1 MPRVS
6 RALPA
11 DLFTKSSKNGLYW
24 KEDLMNYLLQPKK
37 YKSLT
42 ADEGTRAI
50 VEKTVAFFEKMGKT
64 RLTEDFNK
72 KVWYREFVDF
82 IAKEQIF
89 AKLLTPSQYGGGD
102 PDCRWDTARNSDYSE
117 LLAFYGLGYWYCFQV
132 SILGL
137 GPIWMSGN
145 EAAKQKAAALL
156 KKGAIF
162 AFGLSERTHG
172 ADIYGTEMALTPQK
186 DGGWLANG
194 EKYYIGNG
202 NEAEMVSTLGRI
214 KDGTDDYCFFVTN
227 YRHKAYEL
235 KKNVISHQEYVSN
248 FALHDYPIG
257 EVDILERGP
266 SAWDAALNTV
276 NIGKFNIGPA
286 SIGVAQHCFY
296 EAITHAANRI
306 LYGMPVTN
314 MPHVKKNFMDAWL
327 RIVAMKLYQRRSTD
341 YFRNAGEKDRRY
353 LLFNPTSKMKVTL
366 QAEDVINLLW
376 EVIAAKGFEKDT
388 YFAMGAVDI
397 RGPSKLEGTVHVN
410 VQLIRKF
417 MKNYFF
423 SPTDYPPVM
432 PDFSA
437 KDDLFLF
444 RQGPTKG
451 LGAVQF
457 HDYRPVFEA
466 NRTLPNVALFMA
478 QIDLFKLLLE
488 KAAPDAAQDMDPS
501 FSLPLGEMFSI
512 VVYGQ
517 LLLEQIAFD
526 KVDADIVNQ
535 IFDFMVRDFSRFA
548 LQIYGMHNTTDAQ
561 RAYCREIMLIKSHG
575 DEAQYNRVWEKYVFP
590 LNGEYAMNE

>member
-1 MPRVS
+1 
-6 RALPA
+6 
-11 DLFTKSSKNGLYW
+11 
-24 KEDLMNYLLQPKK
+24 MNYLLQPKK
-37 YKSLT
+37 YQSLMS
-42 ADEGTRAI
+42 DKGSQAI
-50 VEKTVAFFEKMGKT
+50 MEKTIAFFERMGKT
-64 RLTEDFNK
+64 RITEDYNK
-72 KVWYREFVDF
+72 KVWYREFIDF
-82 IAKEQIF
+82 IGKEQIF

-102 PDCRWDTARNSDYSE
+102 PDCRWDTARNSEYSE

-132 SILGL
+132 TILGL
-137 GPIWMSGN
+137 GPIWMSPN
-145 EAAKQKAAALL
+145 EKAKQKAADLL

-162 AFGLSERTHG
+162 AFGLSEKAHG
-172 ADIYGTEMALTPQK
+172 ADIYSTETNLTPK
-186 DGGWLANG
+186 PDGTWAANG

-202 NEAEMVSTLGRI
+202 NEAEMVSTLGKV
-214 KDGTDDYCFFVTN
+214 KDGTDDYTFFVTN

-257 EVDILERGP
+257 EDDILSRGP
-266 SAWDAALNTV
+266 HAWDSALNTV

-286 SIGVAQHCFY
+286 SLGVAEHCFY
-296 EAITHAANRI
+296 EAITHAANRV
-306 LYGMPVTN
+306 LYGIPVTA

-327 RIVAMKLYQRRSTD
+327 RIVGMKLYQRRSTD
-341 YFRNAGEKDRRY
+341 YFRNANAQDRRY
-353 LLFNPTSKMKVTL
+353 LLYNPTSKMKVTL

-388 YFAMGAVDI
+388 YFSLGASDI

-423 SPTDYPPVM
+423 NAAAYSPVA
-432 PDFSA
+432 PDFSL

-444 RQGPTKG
+444 NQGPTKG
-451 LGAVQF
+451 LGSVQF
-457 HDYRPVFEA
+457 HDYKPVFDA
-466 NRTLPNVALFMA
+466 NKQLPNVAIFIK
-478 QIDLFKLLLE
+478 QIELFKELLE
-488 KAAPDAAQDMDPS
+488 KAGPDKAQDMDPL

-517 LLLEQIAFD
+517 LILEQAKFD
-526 KVDADIVNQ
+526 NIDPDVLNQ
-535 IFDFMVRDFSRFA
+535 IFDFMVRDFARFA
-548 LQIYGMHNTTDAQ
+548 LQIYGMHNTKDEQ
-561 RAYCREIMLIKSHG
+561 RAYCKEIMLIKAAG
-575 DEAQYNRVWEKYVFP
+575 DDAQYERVWNKYVFA

>member
-1 MPRVS
+1 
-6 RALPA
+6 
-11 DLFTKSSKNGLYW
+11 
-24 KEDLMNYLLQPKK
+24 MNYLLQPKK
-37 YKSLT
+37 YRSLM

-50 VEKTVAFFEKMGKT
+50 MEKTIAFFETMGKT

-82 IAKEQIF
+82 IGKEQIF
-89 AKLLTPSQYGGGD
+89 AKLLTPSRYGGGD
-102 PDCRWDTARNSDYSE
+102 PDCRWDTARNNDYSE

-137 GPIWMSGN
+137 GPIWMSSN
-145 EAAKQKAAALL
+145 EKAKQKATALL

-162 AFGLSERTHG
+162 AFGLSERDHG
-172 ADIYGTEMALTPQK
+172 ADIYGTELSLTPQK

-235 KKNVISHQEYVSN
+235 KRNVISHQEYVAN

-257 EVDILERGP
+257 EDDILEKGS

-286 SIGVAQHCFY
+286 SIGVSEHCFY

-327 RIVAMKLYQRRSTD
+327 RIVGMKLYQRRATD
-341 YFRNAGEKDRRY
+341 YFRNAKENDRRY
-353 LLFNPTSKMKVTL
+353 LLYNPTSKMKVTL
-366 QAEDVINLLW
+366 QAEEVINLLW
-376 EVIAAKGFEKDT
+376 DVIAAKGFEKDT
-388 YFAMGAVDI
+388 YFALGSQDI

-410 VQLIRKF
+410 IQLIRKF

-423 SPTDYPPVM
+423 SPAAYSPVM

-444 RQGPTKG
+444 NQGPTKG

-457 HDYRPVFEA
+457 HDYRPVFA
-466 NRTLPNVALFMA
+466 ASRTLPNVAIFMD
-478 QIDLFKLLLE
+478 QIDLFKALLE
-488 KAAPDAAQDMDPS
+488 KAGPDAAQDMDPS

-517 LLLEQIAFD
+517 IILEQVAFD
-526 KVDADIVNQ
+526 KIDVDIVNQ
-535 IFDFMVRDFSRFA
+535 IFDFMVRDFALFA
-548 LQIYGMHNTTDAQ
+548 LQIYGLHNTTDAQ
-561 RAYCREIMLIKSHG
+561 RAYCRDIMLIKAQG

-590 LNGEYAMNE
+590 LNGEYTMNE

>member
-1 MPRVS
+1 MV
-6 RALPA
+6 
-11 DLFTKSSKNGLYW
+11 
-24 KEDLMNYLLQPKK
+24 
-37 YKSLT
+37 
-42 ADEGTRAI
+42 DEGSKAI
-50 VEKTVAFFEKMGKT
+50 MDKTIAFFEKMGKT

-102 PDCRWDTARNSDYSE
+102 PDCRWDTARNSEYSE

-137 GPIWMSGN
+137 GPIWMSPN
-145 EAAKQKAAALL
+145 EKAKLKAADLL

-162 AFGLSERTHG
+162 AFGLSEKAHG
-172 ADIYGTEMALTPQK
+172 ADIYSTETTLTPK
-186 DGGWLANG
+186 GDGTWVANG

-202 NEAEMVSTLGRI
+202 NEAEMVSTLGKI
-214 KDGTDDYCFFVTN
+214 KDGTDDYTFFVTN
-227 YRHKAYEL
+227 YRNKAYEL

-248 FALHDYPIG
+248 FALHDYPIT
-257 EVDILERGP
+257 EDDILSRG
-266 SAWDAALNTV
+266 SHAWDSSLNTV
-276 NIGKFNIGPA
+276 NVGKFNIGPA
-286 SIGVAQHCFY
+286 SIGVAQHSFY

-306 LYGMPVTN
+306 LYGIHVTD

-327 RIVAMKLYQRRSTD
+327 RIVGMKLYQRRATD
-341 YFRNAGEKDRRY
+341 YFRNANANDRRY
-353 LLFNPTSKMKVTL
+353 LLYNPTSKMKVTT
-366 QAEDVINLLW
+366 QAEEVINLLW

-388 YFAMGAVDI
+388 YFWTATADI

-423 SPTDYPPVM
+423 SPAEYKSVA
-432 PDFSA
+432 PDFSV
-437 KDDLFLF
+437 KDDMFLF
-444 RQGPTKG
+444 NQGPTKG
-451 LGAVQF
+451 LGKVVF
-457 HDYRPVFEA
+457 HDYKPVFEA
-466 NRTLPNVALFMA
+466 NKQLPNVAIFIK
-478 QIDLFKLLLE
+478 QIELFKELLE
-488 KAAPDAAQDMDPS
+488 KAGPDKAQDMDPI

-517 LLLEQIAFD
+517 LILEQAKFD
-526 KVDADIVNQ
+526 HVDPDIVNQ
-535 IFDFMVRDFSRFA
+535 IFDFMVRDFARFG
-548 LQIYGMHNTTDAQ
+548 LQIYGTHSTKEEQ
-561 RAYCREIMLIKSHG
+561 RAYCKEIMLIKAQA
-575 DEAQYNRVWEKYVFP
+575 DDAQYNRVWDQYVFV